1 MEVRDVSLFDLA
13 ADPGGEMDSLARP
26 ADLADVDRLIF
37 DLVALVEAGLVEV
50 REPVFGPARYGALSE
65 PG

>member
-1 MEVRDVSLFDLA
+1 
-13 ADPGGEMDSLARP
+13 MDSLARP

-37 DLVALVEAGLVEV
+37 DLTALVEAGLVEV